1 MSSPTHTNNRGTFS
15 WIPIA
20 VAIPP
25 SMTIPEREKDER
37 YHALWTRYFL
47 SRQVSTHINYF
58 RDNFVSNMDYAI
70 DSRWGEEDDVRMFLG
85 DSAAMTSRIPFKF
98 PIMSPMLTQLIGITD
113 AVSISAK
120 ASPATQYFAQ
130 TRREEMYAKAMVL
143 SNAAQAGPMV
153 AEAYASQG
161 ISPDQAETDEL
172 FDMTYQD
179 HIVRGA
185 NSIMAMI
192 AERNQFEVMK
202 RAAAGYLGLSG
213 DAAAHCFVSGN
224 TLQWEICE
232 PREYG
237 WDTSSMRAD
246 RSDGQFMYV
255 CPLMSVTAIA
265 EQWNPVAGKIKALDM
280 WSRIL
285 PAGYNF
291 NAGWPQSRPRVF
303 TMYWKDMKY
312 VDRGYV
318 MKDGVEQFVTINE
331 INPDTGKPDFTD
343 DDLIEP
349 PQNIYTECWEPSE
362 IRSRKQ
368 RRGIEL
374 IRYCSMIPW
383 EYLPGGYTKFTPFN
397 SDRPAPRA
405 MDNTGLPD
413 VGVSGDMILDWGVY
427 PLQEA
432 DPDDVYSVKFPIKMS
447 AWRYYGGH
455 CVAPLTAA
463 RDPQRWINQIA
474 SDAAWRM
481 RKAGGTSPIIAKEAI
496 DGSNMDEAEA
506 AQKIKEGDLLVIP
519 AAQLGGLNNA
529 SGKIDTSP
537 GAGFYNL
544 LGVLPQMKSIAESSV
559 GLYDVN
565 AGAPGNGDQ
574 TGIAMQTQLRQ
585 SGVMQQPYLASL
597 AYLFEQMH
605 QFDAQAGKQFFC
617 KRPWLLEQ
625 MVGDDDMKAL
635 IASEEMQLEQFRVK
649 IDLAP
654 NAAQERME
662 TDAQVIPM
670 LLQMGMLDAVT
681 AAQLM
686 GRSTKE
692 DAYAAA
698 RKFSKQAAAAAAEQ
712 QRMAQAAQAQ
722 AGLDAEQAEL
732 DGAKGDLAK
741 AQQQQEINREKLQQK
756 LAQPLVQANA
766 DWMKPPKEAPGGKA
780 PLTPGT

>member
-1 MSSPTHTNNRGTFS
+1 ML
-15 WIPIA
+15 
-20 VAIPP
+20 
-25 SMTIPEREKDER
+25 IPEDQKDER

-47 SRQVSTHINYF
+47 SRQVSTHVNYF

-70 DSRWGEEDDVRMFLG
+70 DSRWGEEDDVRIFLG
-85 DSAAMTSRIPFKF
+85 DGPAQTTRIPFKF
-98 PIMSPMLTQLIGITD
+98 PIMSPMLTQLVGLTD
-113 AVSISAK
+113 GVSIAAK
-120 ASPATQYFAQ
+120 AMPATQYFAQ

-153 AEAYASQG
+153 AEAYAAQG

-192 AERNQFEVMK
+192 ASRNRFETMK
-202 RAAAGYLGLSG
+202 RTAAMFMGLSG
-213 DAAAHCFVSGN
+213 DAAAHCFINGN
-224 TLQWEICE
+224 NLEWELCE

-237 WDTSSMRAD
+237 WDASSMKPD
-246 RSDGQFMYV
+246 CSDGQFMYV
-255 CPLMSVTAIA
+255 CPLMSVSAVG
-265 EQWNPVAGKIKALDM
+265 ERWNPVKDKMQALDM

-312 VDRGYV
+312 VDRGFV

-349 PQNIYTECWEPSE
+349 PQNIYTECWEPHE
-362 IRSRKQ
+362 VRARKQ
-368 RRGIEL
+368 RRGIEV

-383 EYLPGGYTKFTPFN
+383 EYLPGGYTKYLPFN
-397 SDRPAPRA
+397 TSRPAPKP

-413 VGVSGDMILDWGVY
+413 VGVVGDLMLDYGMY

-432 DPDDVYSVKFPIKMS
+432 DPDDVFSVKFPIKMS
-447 AWRYYGGH
+447 AWRYLGGH
-455 CVAPLTAA
+455 KVAPLTAA

-481 RKAGGTSPIIAKEAI
+481 RKAGGVSALIAKEAL
-496 DGSNMDEAEA
+496 DGSNMDEEELDL
-506 AQKIKEGDLLVIP
+506 KVKEGDTIVLP
-519 AAQLGGLNNA
+519 AAQLGGLQNA

-544 LGVLPQMKSIAESSV
+544 LNTLPQMKSIAESSV

-574 TGIAMQTQLRQ
+574 TGIAMQTQLSQ
-585 SGVMQQPYLASL
+585 SGRMQQPYLAAL
-597 AYLFEQMH
+597 THLFEQMH

-617 KRPWLLEQ
+617 KRPWMLEQ

-635 IASEEMQLEQFRVK
+635 IASEEMQLEQFRVEVT
-649 IDLAP
+649 LAP
-654 NAAQERME
+654 NAQQERTE
-662 TDAQVIPM
+662 TDMQVIPG
-670 LLQMGMLDAVT
+670 LLQLGMLDPVT

-686 GRSTKE
+686 GKSTKE

-698 RKFSKQAAAAAAEQ
+698 RKFAKQAAAAAAEQ
-712 QRMAQAAQAQ
+712 QKMAQAAQAQ

-732 DGAKGDLAK
+732 DSAK
-741 AQQQQEINREKLQQK
+741 ADVAKAEQAQEINREKLQQK

-766 DWMKPPKEAPGGKA
+766 EWMKPQKETSPGKA
-780 PLTPGT
+780 PATPGT